1 MIKCTLKWQ
10 IILDYQAGPSL
21 ITGVLRNGECFPAV
35 VRRNSGDGGRIGE
48 SPACYL
54 CRGRRRSMNQEHGHP
69 LDAGE
74 GKEMD
79 FPTAAPERS

>member
-1 MIKCTLKWQ
+1 MKWQ

-21 ITGVLRNGECFPAV
+21 ITGVFRNGECFPAM
-35 VRRNSGDGGRIGE
+35 VRRKSGDGGRIGE

-54 CRGRRRSMNQEHGHP
+54 GRGRRGSMSQEHGHP
-69 LDAGE
+69 LDDGE

-79 FPTAAPERS
+79 FPMETPERN